1 MRWIVVA
8 LLAASACAS
17 APAPPPACSSCPRSL
32 DEFKTAVQAV
42 LTETGVPGAGIA
54 LVRQSGVEWAGGVG
68 LADRDRGTPVTADT
82 HFRAGSISKT
92 FIAMALVQLS
102 ETTDLDLDAPIVGG
116 RASESTSST
125 RGRRPTRSA

>member
-1 MRWIVVA
+1 MRV
-8 LLAASACAS
+8 LTCPAAPS
-17 APAPPPACSSCPRSL
+17 PPPATL
-32 DEFKTAVQAV
+32 DDFKTAVQAV

-92 FIAMALVQLS
+92 FIAMALVQLYGNDRPRS
-102 ETTDLDLDAPIVGG
+102 RCAGRRRSR
-116 RASESTSST
+116 RASTS
-125 RGRRPTRSA
+125 